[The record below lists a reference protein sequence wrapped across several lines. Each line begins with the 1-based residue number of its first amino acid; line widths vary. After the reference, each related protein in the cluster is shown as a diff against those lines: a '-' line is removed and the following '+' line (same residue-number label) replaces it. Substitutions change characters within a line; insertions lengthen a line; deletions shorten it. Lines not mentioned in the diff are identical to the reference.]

1 MESVQR
7 RMSRNGDKKE
17 ETNQKVIMIK
27 DTRVEIVKKET
38 KIRYMLILQER
49 LETIKKMKED
59 AEQLEGELRE
69 WWRNEMLMAERRID
83 LYIKRVS
90 DMIVVGE
97 DGEIFASE

>member
-1 MESVQR
+1 
-7 RMSRNGDKKE
+7 MSRKE
-17 ETNQKVIMIK
+17 GKMGETNKKVIMIK
-27 DTRVEIVKKET
+27 DNSVEIVKKET
-38 KIRYMLILQER
+38 KERYMLILQER

-69 WWRNEMLMAERRID
+69 WWRNEMVMVEGRLD
-83 LYIKRVS
+83 LEIRRVS